1 MTSSVPIMLLDSHG
15 DARCPKCYKPEN
27 IVEMCRNCGHLY
39 DREPMTAKDAWI
51 VGAMIGGMILIV
63 VWIAITGVNW
73 LGGYEQK
80 TLLEVLRDEWEWLT
94 KLRIW

>member
-1 MTSSVPIMLLDSHG
+1 
-15 DARCPKCYKPEN
+15 
-27 IVEMCRNCGHLY
+27 
-39 DREPMTAKDAWI
+39 MTAKDAWI